1 MHINGGEI
9 MSYTPFGE
17 MFRILRIKHH
27 EVLSDASKLLGVTSA
42 YVSSVECGKRPV
54 PEEWAEKIVVHYKLK
69 DKEKNQLLQAIEDSK
84 TIIKINLSESS
95 AARRTVALQFQ
106 RSFDEMDDETA
117 TKILRIIERN
127 KTGGL

>member
-1 MHINGGEI
+1 MITAE
-9 MSYTPFGE
+9 
-17 MFRILRIKHH
+17 K
-27 EVLSDASKLLGVTSA
+27 
-42 YVSSVECGKRPV
+42 SVECGKRPV
-54 PEEWAEKIVVHYKLK
+54 PEEWADKIVVHYKLK
-69 DKEKNQLLQAIEDSK
+69 DKEKTQLLQAIEDSK